1 MCLVVAA
8 LFTLCILPDSSITLV
23 PVTPADAKQIWS
35 ARESRPALVL
45 SGSHMCA
52 CLSRGGACLDNA
64 KLAMRIISH
73 VKEDNWAE
81 VLRRL
86 SRRGKKKP
94 TTKKPSCIVVSTM
107 FFQCFRCV
115 CATVS
120 AHKLQLTVI
129 VGKRSSCK
137 HLQGSRSGS
146 VDEALG
152 VEEQVGPSGWS
163 CLHGWRSWRG
173 RKSSC
178 GGVRILCRAQ
188 PRSPRLPER
197 LLRPALQ
204 RRSTNPPFA
213 FIQLRP

>member
-1 MCLVVAA
+1 M
-8 LFTLCILPDSSITLV
+8 D
-23 PVTPADAKQIWS
+23 
-35 ARESRPALVL
+35 
-45 SGSHMCA
+45 H
-52 CLSRGGACLDNA
+52 A

-73 VKEDNWAE
+73 VKEDNCAE

-86 SRRGKKKP
+86 SRRGKKKTP
-94 TTKKPSCIVVSTM
+94 TKTPSCIVVSSM

-120 AHKLQLTVI
+120 THKPQLTVI

-152 VEEQVGPSGWS
+152 IEEQVGPSGWS

-173 RKSSC
+173 RKSSW
-178 GGVRILCRAQ
+178 GGGSGYCVGHSRVHPRFLGACSAQ
-188 PRSPRLPER
+188 RCSAAPQIHR
-197 LLRPALQ
+197 LLLFSCDLDRHRSLRARSRFHRIGFKKQKTKTNQAVAVGPASAARRGWQ
-204 RRSTNPPFA
+204 RGC
-213 FIQLRP
+213 